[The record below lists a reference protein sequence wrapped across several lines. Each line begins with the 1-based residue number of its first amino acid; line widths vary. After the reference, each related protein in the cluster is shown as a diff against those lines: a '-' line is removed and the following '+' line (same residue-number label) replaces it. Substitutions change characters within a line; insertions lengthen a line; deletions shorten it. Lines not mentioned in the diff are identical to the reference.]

1 MSLFCFCFSQTD
13 TKDKKKDSNSI
24 SSLDNLDSPLSDSKK
39 SLGLSS
45 PSALSTCSN
54 SSVDRDKT
62 KRRVS
67 DRVRTGLKSA

>member
-67 DRVRTGLKSA
+67 VYQFCCVII